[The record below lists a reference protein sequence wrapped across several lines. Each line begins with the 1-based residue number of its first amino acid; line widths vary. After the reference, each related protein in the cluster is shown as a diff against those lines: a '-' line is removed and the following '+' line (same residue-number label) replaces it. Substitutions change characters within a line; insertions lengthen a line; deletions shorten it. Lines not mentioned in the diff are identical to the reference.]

1 MGCPVCIDA
10 THSVQRPGGS
20 TTGGNRAMVPF
31 IARAAVAA
39 GADAVFMETHPDPDQ
54 ALSDGPN
61 QVRLDDLERVF
72 LELTRMR
79 SLINEFA

>member
-1 MGCPVCIDA
+1 
-10 THSVQRPGGS
+10 
-20 TTGGNRAMVPF
+20 
-31 IARAAVAA
+31 
-39 GADAVFMETHPDPDQ
+39 METHPDPDQ

-72 LELTRMR
+72 LDLSRMR